1 MQWLAAVC
9 VRRPTFAIV
18 LMMIVTVLGLTSYSS
33 LGVDEFPNVD
43 IPIVIVTTRLDGAA
57 PEEVEREITDKI
69 EGAVNTIGGVEELR
83 STSSEGVS
91 MVIIQFSLD
100 RDVDVAAQDVRGKID
115 QILFDLPKGID
126 APAVTKVDPGAVPV
140 LLVAVRSNGS
150 VRDTTEIADKLVR
163 RQIES
168 VDGVGQVTLIG
179 GQKRQIHVWLDPLAL
194 RAASLT
200 PAAVHAAL
208 VTQNA
213 SAPGGAVD
221 AGPESISVR
230 IEGRVGDVD
239 AIRRIV
245 VAETDGRPIR
255 VEDVARVEDGAEEER
270 SFAQL
275 DRERTVVL
283 SIQKQSGKNT
293 VAVVDSLK
301 ERVAEIQKDLPDG
314 ATLEVLRD
322 NSSMIRT
329 GLDAVTEHLVVGAIL
344 AALVV
349 LLFLGNARSTLIA
362 ALAIPISIIGTFGMM
377 KLAGFTLNF
386 LTLLALALAVGI
398 VIDDAIVVLENITR
412 YIEEKRRKPFAA
424 AIVATREIGL
434 AVLATTLSLVAVF
447 VPVAFAAGMIGR
459 FLGSFGLTM
468 AFAIIVS
475 MFVSFSL
482 TPTLCARWLP
492 PPVEG
497 HHEKPFLARV
507 VDVVYRPI
515 ERVYMAMLG
524 FAMRHRWLVVLA
536 SVGALVATGPLGAG
550 LPSGFVPPDD
560 RGQFEISLRAP
571 EGTSVAETRLIAE
584 RVADDVRALPGVVR
598 TMTTVADDVQETSN
612 LAKVFVFLTDPKTR
626 ESTQRDIMDRVRKDV
641 LPRHDDK
648 LATSLGEVQGVN
660 TGSANANVMYSI
672 TGPDLEVLAQKADRI
687 TTKLREVPGAV
698 DVQSSFLAGKPSL
711 AVRIDRERAADQG
724 VRVNDVATAMQLFV
738 GGVKA
743 SAYSEGG
750 EQYDVRLRADVRFRA
765 DAEGLSLLTVPST
778 KHGAAPLASLVELA
792 PVEGPSKIE
801 RLGRRRQVTI
811 TANAAP
817 GYGDSAIQEA
827 FNRIV
832 KEEGLPPG
840 YDLKPAGITKEAERM
855 GKSFLL
861 VIGLAFIFM
870 YLVLAAQ
877 FESWLHPV
885 TILLALP
892 LTVPFALLSLHLFG
906 QTLNLFSGLGLLVL
920 FGVVKKNAILQID
933 HTNHLR
939 SLGKP
944 RLEAVLEAN
953 RDRLR
958 PILMTTLAFV
968 AGMVPLL
975 LSRGIGS
982 GLNQAIAGIVVG
994 GQTFSLLLT
1003 LLAVPVA
1010 YTLFD
1015 DVKAFFARLRKKAPV
1030 DRGEGEVDALLG
1042 TGQHAPAAEE

>member
-9 VRRPTFAIV
+9 VKRPTFAAV
-18 LMMIVTVLGLTSYSS
+18 LMLIITVLGLTSYSS

-57 PEEVEREITDKI
+57 PEEVEREVTDKI

-91 MVIIQFSLD
+91 MVIIQFTLD

-115 QILFDLPKGID
+115 QIRFDLPRGIES
-126 APAVTKVDPGAVPV
+126 PTVTKVDPGAVPV
-140 LLVAVRSNGS
+140 LLVAIRSDKDVRE
-150 VRDTTEIADKLVR
+150 TTEIADKLVR
-163 RQIES
+163 RRLES
-168 VDGVGQVTLIG
+168 VDGVGQVMLVG
-179 GQKRQIHVWLDPLAL
+179 GKKRQIHVWLDPLAL
-194 RAASLT
+194 RAAGLT
-200 PAAVHAAL
+200 PAAVQAAL
-208 VTQNA
+208 ATQNA
-213 SAPGGAVD
+213 TAPGGSVE
-221 AGPESISVR
+221 AGPDSISVR
-230 IEGRVGDVD
+230 IEGRAADVD
-239 AIRRIV
+239 SIRRIV

-270 SFAQL
+270 SFAQI
-275 DRERTVVL
+275 DDERTVVL

-293 VAVVDSLK
+293 VAVVDALK
-301 ERVAEIQKDLPDG
+301 ERVAEIQGELPEG
-314 ATLEVLRD
+314 VRLEVLRD

-349 LLFLGNARSTLIA
+349 LLFLGNARSTIIA
-362 ALAIPISIIGTFGMM
+362 AVAIPISIIGTFAMM

-412 YIEEKRRKPFAA
+412 YIEEKRQKPFTAA
-424 AIVATREIGL
+424 VLATREIGL

-468 AFAIIVS
+468 AFAIMVS
-475 MFVSFSL
+475 MVVSFSL
-482 TPTLCARWLP
+482 TPSLSARWLKP
-492 PPVEG
+492 AAEG
-497 HHEKPFLARV
+497 HEKKPLLARA
-507 VDVVYRPI
+507 VDVFYRPI
-515 ERVYMAMLG
+515 ERAYMVVLRFSMK
-524 FAMRHRWLVVLA
+524 HRWVVIIA
-536 SVGALVATGPLGAG
+536 SLGALAASGPLGST

-560 RGQFEISLRAP
+560 RGQFEISIRAP
-571 EGTSVAETRLIAE
+571 EGTSAAETRLIAE
-584 RVADDVRALPGVVR
+584 RIALDVSAIPSVVR
-598 TMTTVADDVQETSN
+598 TMTTVADDLQQTGN
-612 LAKVFVFLTDPKTR
+612 AAKVFVFLTDPKTR
-626 ESTQRDIMDRVRKDV
+626 VATQRELMDRVRTEV
-641 LPRHDDK
+641 LPRHPSE
-648 LATSLGEVQGVN
+648 LSITLGEVQGIS
-660 TGSANANVMYSI
+660 TGAANANVMYSI
-672 TGPDLEVLAQKADRI
+672 TGPDLDVLAEKATRI
-687 TTKLREVPGAV
+687 TEELKKVPGAV
-698 DVQSSFLAGKPSL
+698 DVQSSLVTGKPAL
-711 AVRIDRERAADQG
+711 AVSIDRERAADQG
-724 VRVNDVATAMQLFV
+724 VRMNDVATAMQLFV

-743 SAYSEGG
+743 TTYSEAG
-750 EQYDVRLRADVRFRA
+750 EQYDVRLRADARFRA
-765 DAEGLSLLTVPST
+765 DEEGLSLLSVPSM
-778 KHGAAPLASLVELA
+778 KHGAVPLASLVSLEA
-792 PVEGPSKIE
+792 TEGPSKIE

-811 TANAAP
+811 LANAAP

-827 FNRIV
+827 FQAIL
-832 KEEGLPPG
+832 KKEGLPPG
-840 YDLKPAGITKEAERM
+840 YDVKPAGMTKEAERM

-861 VIGLAFIFM
+861 VTALAFVFM

-906 QTLNLFSGLGLLVL
+906 QTLNLFSGLGMLVL

-944 RLEAVLEAN
+944 RLQAILEAN

-1003 LLAVPVA
+1003 LLAVPVV
-1010 YTLFD
+1010 YSLFD
-1015 DVKAFFARLRKKAPV
+1015 DVIVFFRRFHGEKV
-1030 DRGEGEVDALLG
+1030 DRGEAELKTLLG
-1042 TGQHAPAAEE
+1042 EEHAPAAEE